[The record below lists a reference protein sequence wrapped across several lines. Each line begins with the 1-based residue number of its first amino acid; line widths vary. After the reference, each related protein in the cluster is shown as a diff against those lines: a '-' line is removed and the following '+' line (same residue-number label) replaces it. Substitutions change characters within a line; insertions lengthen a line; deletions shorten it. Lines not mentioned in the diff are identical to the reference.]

1 MADTDAEFI
10 AAMLARTRALRIKR
24 GFNKVQMAQ
33 ALGIPYD
40 NYRQYE
46 KRSPLPHHLIPRFAA
61 IVDEEISFVLTG
73 RKSPPPRPAPPP
85 APADQTGGD
94 VKKGARG

>member
-1 MADTDAEFI
+1 MPDTDAEFL
-10 AAMLARTRALRIKR
+10 AAMLARTRALRLKR
-24 GFNKVQMAQ
+24 GFNKKQMAE

-61 IVDEEISFVLTG
+61 IVDEDAGFVLTG
-73 RKSPPPRPAPPP
+73 RRAPRTHSEPHQPIEE
-85 APADQTGGD
+85 
-94 VKKGARG
+94 KRGRG